1 MLTGDMFKKVMSIF
15 ITAAILKLA
24 QVVFDLLLFI
34 CSSLQPRLYV
44 GSDMHENAF
53 SLFKYT
59 LFWVLLLAAKLAF
72 SFYVEVYGMS
82 WIVIFLILAVM
93 KVVSVGRRRFSADFQ
108 LAFRLIKGFI
118 VLSFVSLLIS
128 LIAILHLKFRDI
140 IICIL
145 AFMPTGWGMLLIAQ
159 AFRPWIRRAGFWG
172 SVRTLAS
179 GYGIIMGLLL
189 FTPVAFLACRKFT
202 ADRSTIM
209 NQSQLLNRSY
219 HPWLP
224 PLPPRPTM
232 VPENQ
237 QKWSYA
243 PGDVNRSNWTPK
255 NIYNSE
261 FQKPHRFF
269 QKKKQRENYRFTP
282 FTPHNTT
289 SFLIRAKKS
298 GGIASIVSPCPVTP
312 AVLPTPKFSPAR
324 EVLADVA
331 KEEWGVDG
339 YGSMN
344 GLIRVRSPE
353 NEPDEGEGVI
363 VSWDSDV
370 EEVEKRL
377 SHDLS
382 RFEMIYDPRN
392 GGSGSGRDGYGFGYR
407 VDDVE
412 EHIERLEEENME
424 LKEKMYV
431 MERELEEL
439 RKRVRYLEGEDEN
452 GSDNEACSERSV
464 GD

>member
-1 MLTGDMFKKVMSIF
+1 
-15 ITAAILKLA
+15 
-24 QVVFDLLLFI
+24 
-34 CSSLQPRLYV
+34 
-44 GSDMHENAF
+44 
-53 SLFKYT
+53 
-59 LFWVLLLAAKLAF
+59 
-72 SFYVEVYGMS
+72 
-82 WIVIFLILAVM
+82 
-93 KVVSVGRRRFSADFQ
+93 
-108 LAFRLIKGFI
+108 
-118 VLSFVSLLIS
+118 
-128 LIAILHLKFRDI
+128 
-140 IICIL
+140 
-145 AFMPTGWGMLLIAQ
+145 
-159 AFRPWIRRAGFWG
+159 
-172 SVRTLAS
+172 
-179 GYGIIMGLLL
+179 
-189 FTPVAFLACRKFT
+189 
-202 ADRSTIM
+202 M

-219 HPWLP
+219 HPWP
-224 PLPPRPTM
+224 PPRPTM
-232 VPENQ
+232 IPENQ
-237 QKWSYA
+237 TAPVFSQGPSYT
-243 PGDVNRSNWTPK
+243 PGNVIRSNW
-255 NIYNSE
+255 
-261 FQKPHRFF
+261 KPHRSNNKPRRFF
-269 QKKKQRENYRFTP
+269 QKKKQRQNYRFTS

-298 GGIASIVSPCPVTP
+298 GGIASLVSPYPATP

-353 NEPDEGEGVI
+353 NEHKEEDEGEGVI

-382 RFEMIYDPRN
+382 RFEMIYDPRD
-392 GGSGSGRDGYGFGYR
+392 GGSGRDAYGFGYR

-424 LKEKMYV
+424 LKDKMYV

-439 RKRVRYLEGEDEN
+439 RKKIRDLEGGGDENEN
-452 GSDNEACSERSV
+452 GSDNEAGSERSV

>member
-1 MLTGDMFKKVMSIF
+1 
-15 ITAAILKLA
+15 
-24 QVVFDLLLFI
+24 
-34 CSSLQPRLYV
+34 
-44 GSDMHENAF
+44 
-53 SLFKYT
+53 
-59 LFWVLLLAAKLAF
+59 
-72 SFYVEVYGMS
+72 
-82 WIVIFLILAVM
+82 
-93 KVVSVGRRRFSADFQ
+93 
-108 LAFRLIKGFI
+108 
-118 VLSFVSLLIS
+118 
-128 LIAILHLKFRDI
+128 
-140 IICIL
+140 
-145 AFMPTGWGMLLIAQ
+145 
-159 AFRPWIRRAGFWG
+159 
-172 SVRTLAS
+172 
-179 GYGIIMGLLL
+179 
-189 FTPVAFLACRKFT
+189 
-202 ADRSTIM
+202 M
-209 NQSQLLNRSY
+209 NQSQLLNWSY
-219 HPWLP
+219 HPLPP
-224 PLPPRPTM
+224 PLPPRPTN

-237 QKWSYA
+237 QTYQV
-243 PGDVNRSNWTPK
+243 PQRPCLNRSDWKSHRPK
-255 NIYNSE
+255 
-261 FQKPHRFF
+261 KPRRFF
-269 QKKKQRENYRFTP
+269 HQKKKHRENYRFTP

-298 GGIASIVSPCPVTP
+298 GGIASLVSPCPVTP
-312 AVLPTPKFSPAR
+312 AVLPTPKFSPSR
-324 EVLADVA
+324 EISADVA

-339 YGSMN
+339 YGSMS

-353 NEPDEGEGVI
+353 NEREEEDEGEGVI

-392 GGSGSGRDGYGFGYR
+392 GGSGRDGYDFGYR

-452 GSDNEACSERSV
+452 GSDNEAASEKSV

>member
-1 MLTGDMFKKVMSIF
+1 
-15 ITAAILKLA
+15 
-24 QVVFDLLLFI
+24 
-34 CSSLQPRLYV
+34 
-44 GSDMHENAF
+44 
-53 SLFKYT
+53 
-59 LFWVLLLAAKLAF
+59 
-72 SFYVEVYGMS
+72 
-82 WIVIFLILAVM
+82 
-93 KVVSVGRRRFSADFQ
+93 
-108 LAFRLIKGFI
+108 
-118 VLSFVSLLIS
+118 
-128 LIAILHLKFRDI
+128 
-140 IICIL
+140 
-145 AFMPTGWGMLLIAQ
+145 
-159 AFRPWIRRAGFWG
+159 
-172 SVRTLAS
+172 
-179 GYGIIMGLLL
+179 
-189 FTPVAFLACRKFT
+189 
-202 ADRSTIM
+202 M

-219 HPWLP
+219 HPWPP

-237 QKWSYA
+237 QTFQVLQRPCFT
-243 PGDVNRSNWTPK
+243 PGSVNRSDWKLQNL
-255 NIYNSE
+255 YNSD
-261 FQKPHRFF
+261 FQKPHRLNKPRRFF

-298 GGIASIVSPCPVTP
+298 GGITSLVSPCPVTP

-324 EVLADVA
+324 EILADVA

-353 NEPDEGEGVI
+353 NEPEEEDEGEGVI
-363 VSWDSDV
+363 VSWNSDV

-392 GGSGSGRDGYGFGYR
+392 GGSGRDTYDFGYR

-439 RKRVRYLEGEDEN
+439 RKRVRYLEGVDEN
-452 GSDNEACSERSV
+452 GDGNESDNEAGSEKSV